1 MAEDYNQWNMEGC
14 TVGEMRALFRAVELV
29 VVSWIHGQSCSFLTG
44 VIMLESS
51 VLTRQ
56 CYVVK
61 IFQQCNIGL
70 INDSIAE
77 HIFKFESY
85 VKCLVFVST

>member
-1 MAEDYNQWNMEGC
+1 MAKDYNQWNMEGC
-14 TVGEMRALFRAVELV
+14 TVEEMRALFRAVELI
-29 VVSWIHGQSCSFLTG
+29 VVSWIHGQYCSFLTG

-56 CYVVK
+56 SYVVK

-70 INDSIAE
+70 MSVAE

-85 VKCLVFVST
+85 VKC